1 MAKRDLGEEEEERVS
16 WGGSAWGWMRLVQ
29 GGGGGGVVL
38 CEWMRPQ
45 KSKAGN
51 TSHYKHNSLPG
62 LAVSVTGITLGEL
75 RDGLRFVGML

>member
-29 GGGGGGVVL
+29 GGVVV
-38 CEWMRPQ
+38 CEGMGPQ
-45 KSKAGN
+45 KSKAEN

-75 RDGLRFVGML
+75 RDGLGFIGML

>member
-1 MAKRDLGEEEEERVS
+1 M
-16 WGGSAWGWMRLVQ
+16 GGCC
-29 GGGGGGVVL
+29 VVV

-62 LAVSVTGITLGEL
+62 LAASVTGITLGEL
-75 RDGLRFVGML
+75 RDGLRFVGSSEWGQEELGLGVEGRVHEHVFGERCCLQIQ